1 LVFIYRYYLGIST
14 FIIVTKQ
21 QAEQIANG
29 FIGSLGGN
37 YNSVNP
43 DDYPILE
50 QILLKY
56 GFEFTEEAKKNL
68 TKANAIS
75 SGGLMDLSLPQV
87 YKDTDGYI
95 LGVGYPIGSK
105 QDKYYDFVNKG
116 VRGVGGKNARPKKNS
131 GVYSFKTP
139 FANKKMAL
147 AILLWLRRANK
158 QTIKYA
164 PVSKLEKKRK
174 KLSKMLNDADS
185 KKQLAYAISTGIK
198 RDGLRATYYIDNA
211 IKKVFNKEFIS
222 SLSVALK
229 GDIVIQIRKE
239 TKK

>member
-1 LVFIYRYYLGIST
+1 M
-14 FIIVTKQ
+14 TKE
-21 QAEQIANG
+21 QAKAIADG
-29 FIGSLGGN
+29 FLGSLGGN

-43 DDYPILE
+43 DDFPILE
-50 QILLKY
+50 KILLQY
-56 GFEFTEEAKKNL
+56 GFEFTEQAKKNL

-87 YKDTDGYI
+87 YQEPNGYS
-95 LGVGYPIGSK
+95 LQVGYPIGSK

-116 VRGVGGKNARPKKNS
+116 VKGVGGKNAKPKRNS
-131 GVYSFKTP
+131 GDYSFKTP

-147 AILLWLRRANK
+147 AILLWLRKAGQ
-158 QTIKYA
+158 QTIKYKA
-164 PVSKLEKKRK
+164 VSRLEKKNK

-211 IKKVFNKEFIS
+211 IKSVFNKQFIS
-222 SLSVALK
+222 SLSVALQ